1 MNRVIVLLDMA
12 KDLMTQYKEDSLKY
26 EEWKIANPE
35 KYRWQYYGEFRA
47 TPTQVKRL
55 LLVLR
60 QETIRFEKS
69 LPKKEW

>member
-1 MNRVIVLLDMA
+1 MNRVIVLLDIA
-12 KDLMTQYKEDSLKY
+12 KDLMNQYKEESLKY
-26 EEWKIANPE
+26 GEWREENPE
-35 KYRWQYYGEFRA
+35 KYSWQYEGHRKV

-69 LPKKEW
+69 L

>member
-1 MNRVIVLLDMA
+1 MNRVIVLLDIA
-12 KDLMTQYKEDSLKY
+12 KDLMVQYKEDSLKY
-26 EEWKIANPE
+26 EEWESENPE
-35 KYRWQYYGEFRA
+35 KHQWDYYGEFRT

-69 LPKKEW
+69 LPKREW